1 MFLKNRHFLK
11 LLDFTPAEIEGLID
25 LAAELKAKK
34 KTNGQKLT
42 KSTAC
47 YRMGYLNARRD
58 RSIAN
63 KAYKKKH

>member
-1 MFLKNRHFLK
+1 MAQFEAPSAKSKRY
-11 LLDFTPAEIEGLID
+11 AR
-25 LAAELKAKK
+25 ELKTKK
-34 KTNGQKLT
+34 KTNGHKLT

-63 KAYKKKH
+63 KAYQKKH